1 MLNLNKL
8 NYQNLVDS
16 NRRNKIIKTYEF
28 KLSRGKYYCHYERS
42 VWKMRAIKKVTP
54 ALRDAN
60 KRQNKIG
67 GGGRNQSVRI
77 YTTKRQ
83 KSRV

>member
-1 MLNLNKL
+1 MKL
-8 NYQNLVDS
+8 EVL
-16 NRRNKIIKTYEF
+16 R
-28 KLSRGKYYCHYERS
+28 
-42 VWKMRAIKKVTP
+42 VTP

-60 KRQNKIG
+60 TRQNKIG

>member
-1 MLNLNKL
+1 MLLL
-8 NYQNLVDS
+8 Y
-16 NRRNKIIKTYEF
+16 IIKFSISHFCNLKRMEGD
-28 KLSRGKYYCHYERS
+28 LL
-42 VWKMRAIKKVTP
+42 MRTRRKNASKNT
-54 ALRDAN
+54 
-60 KRQNKIG
+60 IG

>member
-1 MLNLNKL
+1 MK
-8 NYQNLVDS
+8 
-16 NRRNKIIKTYEF
+16 
-28 KLSRGKYYCHYERS
+28 ER
-42 VWKMRAIKKVTP
+42 VTP

-60 KRQNKIG
+60 TRLNKIG
-67 GGGRNQSVRI
+67 GGGRNQSVRNCT